1 MCIRDSYHIQ
11 LNAAMGPE
19 VKFLGMQLDT
29 SSAAAWAGAIV
40 LAVIGGAALEFV
52 RRRFARVWGQ
62 AQEEIETEIKRKE
75 QAA

>member
-1 MCIRDSYHIQ
+1 
-11 LNAAMGPE
+11 
-19 VKFLGMQLDT
+19 MQLDT